1 MQDRFDIL
9 IIGSGLAGLGSAL
22 KLAQKFRVA
31 LVTKSS
37 TAEANT
43 NYAQGGIAAV
53 FSGDDS
59 MEAHLQDTLHAGA
72 GLCNE
77 VVARKIIG
85 DGPKLVRDLI
95 QWGVEFSK
103 QAGGAFDLA
112 REGGHSHRRI
122 LHAGDITGREIETA
136 LVKKVRQSP
145 NIRIFENHAA
155 IDLVLA
161 NKVGPIHKK
170 NRCLGAYVLN
180 KKNNQVVTIGA
191 GVTILA
197 TGGAGK
203 VYLYTSNPDVATG
216 DGMAMA
222 YRAGVAIMNLEFV
235 QFHPTCLFNP
245 GGWSPNKKNISP
257 HEKSFLISEAIRGEG
272 ATLKLS
278 HGESFMENYSP
289 ERELAPR
296 DVVARAIDF
305 EMKKRGDEYVL
316 LDISNRDG
324 DFIKNRFPNIYAT
337 CLKFGYDLT
346 KGPLPVVP
354 AAHYFCGGVL
364 TDVAGA
370 TSLEGLF
377 AIGETAATGFH
388 GANRLA
394 SNSLLEAVAMA
405 DYASQKIMSEFLAMP
420 KLDVAIPPWNPGRA
434 TDTDEAVVITHN
446 WDEIRRT
453 LWNYV
458 GIVRSNKRLER
469 AKRRIE
475 LLQEEIREYYW
486 NVLVTGDLIELRNI
500 ACVAGLIIDSALM
513 RKESRGLHYNRDYP
527 LPVAAE
533 KKNTII
539 SLPQ

>member
-9 IIGSGLAGLGSAL
+9 IIGSGLAGLSSAL

-31 LVTKSS
+31 LVTKAS
-37 TAEANT
+37 TTEANT

-59 MEAHLQDTLHAGA
+59 MEAHLQDTLNAGA

-77 VVARKIIG
+77 AVARKIIG

-103 QAGGAFDLA
+103 ESGGSYDLA

-161 NKVGPIHKK
+161 NRVGPIHKK

-203 VYLYTSNPDVATG
+203 VYLYTTNPDVATG

-245 GGWSPNKKNISP
+245 GAWSPNKKNISP

-272 ATLKLS
+272 ASLKLS

-289 ERELAPR
+289 MKELAPR

-316 LDISNRDG
+316 LDISNREG

-346 KGPLPVVP
+346 KGPIPVVP

-405 DYASQKIMSEFLAMP
+405 DYASQKIMSGFSEMP
-420 KLDVAIPPWNPGRA
+420 GQDVTIPPWNPGKA
-434 TDTDEAVVITHN
+434 TDTDEAVVITQN
-446 WDEIRRT
+446 WDEIRRM

-500 ACVAGLIIDSALM
+500 ACLAGLIIDSALM

-527 LPVAAE
+527 LPVEAE